1 MKLREIACMAALAAA
16 VAEPAAAQ
24 NYPSKPVR
32 IVIAQAPGSA
42 TDVISRIVGNRLS
55 EALGQSMVVD
65 ARPGAGGVLGT
76 EIAAH
81 SPPDGYTLFMG
92 NNSTHGSN
100 PALYSKLPYD
110 AVKDF
115 VPIIFVA
122 ATPYVLNVH
131 PSLPVKSLKELIA
144 FAKSHSGQLNYASAG
159 NGSTHHFCG
168 ELLKSLAGIDIVHVP
183 YKGSTPALSA
193 LVAGEVSMMFSNVA
207 DTQPHIKSGRM
218 RALAVTS
225 VKRTA
230 ALPEIP
236 TMEEAGLRDF
246 QVTSWFGLLA
256 PAGTPAAV
264 ITRMNAETV
273 KVLLRPDV
281 KGALGAQGLE
291 VVSGTPAEF
300 ANHIKSEIARMTKI
314 AASAGIK
321 AE

>member
-1 MKLREIACMAALAAA
+1 MKFAIVSSIVVFAAAL
-16 VAEPAAAQ
+16 VAPAGAQ
-24 NYPSKPVR
+24 NYPAKPIR

-42 TDVISRIVGNRLS
+42 TDVISRIVGNRLG

-100 PALYSKLPYD
+100 PALYAKLPYD

-115 VPIIFVA
+115 SPVIFVA

-131 PSLPVKSLKELIA
+131 PSLPVTTLKELIA
-144 FAKSHSGQLNYASAG
+144 FAKARPGQLNYASAG

-183 YKGSTPALSA
+183 YKGSTPALGA
-193 LVAGEVSMMFSNVA
+193 LVGGEVSMMFSNVA
-207 DTQPHIKSGRM
+207 ETQPYIKSGRM
-218 RALAVTS
+218 RPLAVTS
-225 VKRTA
+225 TKRA
-230 ALPEIP
+230 PPLPDVP
-236 TMEEAGLRDF
+236 TMAEAGLKDF
-246 QVTSWFGLLA
+246 QVLSWFGLLA
-256 PAGTPAAV
+256 PAGTPAAI
-264 ITRMNAETV
+264 ITRVNSETV

-281 KGALGAQGLE
+281 KAALAAQGLE
-291 VVSGTPAEF
+291 VISGAPDQF
-300 ANHIKSEIARMTKI
+300 ATHIKSEIARMTKI
-314 AASAGIK
+314 AATAGIK
-321 AE
+321 AD